1 MIYCH
6 ICYSTNVDEDFIC
19 DTCDQHYCEECS
31 YTFTLHYQHEG
42 PRCYWCADQGRR
54 KPLSKAD
61 IRNNKLKMI
70 FDVERKD
77 IQNT

>member
-6 ICYSTNVDEDFIC
+6 ICYSLNTDEDFIC
-19 DTCDQHYCEECS
+19 DTCEQYYCEECS

-61 IRNNKLKMI
+61 IIDNKMKIL
-70 FDVERKD
+70 FNGER
-77 IQNT
+77 

>member
-6 ICYSTNVDEDFIC
+6 ICYYLNTDEDFIC
-19 DTCDQHYCEECS
+19 DTCEQYYCEECS

-61 IRNNKLKMI
+61 IIDNKMKIL
-70 FDVERKD
+70 FNGER
-77 IQNT
+77 

>member
-1 MIYCH
+1 MIYCN
-6 ICYSTNVDEDFIC
+6 ICYSLNTDEDFIC
-19 DTCDQHYCEECS
+19 DTCEQYYCEECS

-61 IRNNKLKMI
+61 IIDNKMKIL
-70 FDVERKD
+70 FNGER
-77 IQNT
+77 